1 MSYVANR
8 TASFPGTFFY
18 VHGARCIVQEFS
30 MYQMGRGQRGDVFC
44 LPKITCAP
52 WFHALAGPGDNE
64 AYWKYFG
71 SLDWMSRSCTIVSNL
86 NYYRN
91 DLLFNYSYC
100 RILSCTVLKKEKL
113 SGKMEAFL
121 NDEVSNYF
129 WRGFTEYLKLKK
141 LQLSTI
147 PFSLLGFTR
156 IGRKE
161 LD

>member
-1 MSYVANR
+1 
-8 TASFPGTFFY
+8 
-18 VHGARCIVQEFS
+18 
-30 MYQMGRGQRGDVFC
+30 MGRWPRGDVFR

-52 WFHALAGPGDNE
+52 RFHALAGPDDNE
-64 AYWKYFG
+64 ADWKYFG
-71 SLDWMSRSCTIVSNL
+71 PLDWMSRSCTIVSNL

-147 PFSLLGFTR
+147 LLVCWVLQLQVEKNWTNTPL
-156 IGRKE
+156 IGYKCAVE
-161 LD
+161 FEYVSIKGLVLVL